1 MKVTRVQVWRLFV
14 WLITLISWVNAMR
27 VLRDPDAWQFF
38 GFWFLVATA
47 TAAVGS
53 LVAVLLVWFRRATAD
68 AHEHSVHRLT

>member
-1 MKVTRVQVWRLFV
+1 VKVTRVQVWRLFV

-27 VLRDPDAWQFF
+27 VLRQPDAWQFF
-38 GFWFLVATA
+38 SFWFLVAAA

-68 AHEHSVHRLT
+68 PHEQSVHRLT